1 VLSHQQHAQQK
12 KSACPGRR
20 RHVARVNNVATTC
33 STTCVSTCC
42 ASLLC
47 RRVFVVA
54 EEYVEVVT
62 AAANRTCRTLTD
74 DLRLLS
80 DGSEPRCQIVNT
92 LRDDLVAA
100 MLHSD
105 QVDIHKTVERSHNSQ
120 CVINYRPWCLVHFAQ
135 NMHQTSIT
143 DKNRKKI
150 KLLYSSATVIRLGF
164 LKNSQFFSQETVSL
178 SCISSQFD

>member
-1 VLSHQQHAQQK
+1 LHQIGVCRCRLLVQRQRSTCSYTCSRRAFTPATRTAK

-105 QVDIHKTVERSHNSQ
+105 QVDIHKTVERSHN
-120 CVINYRPWCLVHFAQ
+120 
-135 NMHQTSIT
+135 T
-143 DKNRKKI
+143 
-150 KLLYSSATVIRLGF
+150 
-164 LKNSQFFSQETVSL
+164 L
-178 SCISSQFD
+178 SMCN